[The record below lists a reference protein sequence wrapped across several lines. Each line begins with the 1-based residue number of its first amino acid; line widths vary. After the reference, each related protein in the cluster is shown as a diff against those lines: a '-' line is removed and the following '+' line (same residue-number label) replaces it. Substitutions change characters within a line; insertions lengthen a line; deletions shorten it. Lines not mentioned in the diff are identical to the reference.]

1 MLQYSTLR
9 VVSNRKLDIVGIL
22 GSSIIIENS
31 NFHIN
36 WKNQK
41 QNYRNSEIITSY
53 NILTKT
59 MFYQYN

>member
-22 GSSIIIENS
+22 GWSIIIENS